1 MKYLADF
8 LQTVCSGTSITA
20 GFKVLV
26 GGIQE
31 WNRRQSPPVWAPIP
45 IKPAQRWRGV
55 RSPMEAPLPLKQR
68 RSHPLKSQGFR

>member
-8 LQTVCSGTSITA
+8 LQTVCSRTAMAA
-20 GFKVLV
+20 GFKILV

-31 WNRRQSPPVWAPIP
+31 WILRQITPVWAPIP
-45 IKPAQRWRGV
+45 IKPAQRWSGV